1 VIGLGAASFFST
13 ACATIAHGQLGGGR
27 SQQSVI
33 VESTPDR
40 ARVVFRG
47 VVVGLTPT
55 RLVVSRSDRH
65 VTLRVEKDGC
75 QPAEVLLATRVSAW
89 IAGDAV
95 TGIAQLANQG
105 LSSRAAQ
112 ARAALILPPI
122 LLAVDFLTRGAFT
135 HPSRVQVTLEP
146 SGEACR

>member
-1 VIGLGAASFFST
+1 MLRGIRRTRGPSGPVACRCAWVIGLGAASFFST

-75 QPAEVLLATRVSAW
+75 
-89 IAGDAV
+89 
-95 TGIAQLANQG
+95 
-105 LSSRAAQ
+105 
-112 ARAALILPPI
+112 
-122 LLAVDFLTRGAFT
+122 
-135 HPSRVQVTLEP
+135 
-146 SGEACR
+146 